1 MNKPLEQASPN
12 PALFEPEAPEAEL
25 PEVIAE
31 QEKAEVPATEP
42 VRPVLPDHMPAEHT
56 ETAVPRKYF

>member
-1 MNKPLEQASPN
+1 
-12 PALFEPEAPEAEL
+12 
-25 PEVIAE
+25 VIAE
-31 QEKAEVPATEP
+31 QEKAEVPAPEP